1 MASGTK
7 SNKPPQKSA
16 ARSGKSGKPGKPR
29 SSVVATKPKPWG
41 TIIAVVAV
49 LAIAGAV
56 FGYAYNKISAKN
68 AAQAAVEQ
76 FVPSESNQDPSTH
89 IQGVVKKDYPNGLH
103 VKADQ
108 RVAYDQS
115 PPFGGPH
122 DEAWADCEGVIYPN
136 AVRNENMVHALE
148 HGTVW
153 IAYNPDKVQGADLD
167 ALKLKVDGKPFM
179 MLSPYPGLDHPV
191 SLQSWGHQLKVD
203 AVSDPRID
211 QFITALNQNKYQY
224 PEVGA
229 SCGSLAAEGLFD
241 PANPPKFD
249 PSKPGKDAV
258 PMSGEGASNQGMQES
273 QGNATP
279 TAPATSGKKTTT
291 TTPSK

>member
-7 SNKPPQKSA
+7 SNKPPAKPA
-16 ARSGKSGKPGKPR
+16 AKSGKPR
-29 SSVVATKPKPWG
+29 ASVVATKPKPWG
-41 TIIAVVAV
+41 TIIAIVAV
-49 LAIAGAV
+49 IALAGVV

-68 AAQAAVEQ
+68 AAQAAVEKY
-76 FVPSESNQDPSTH
+76 VPSDSNKDPSAQ
-89 IQGVVKKDYPNGLH
+89 IPGVVKKDYPNGLH
-103 VKADQ
+103 VKANQ

-122 DEAWADCEGVIYPN
+122 DEAWADCEGVVYPS
-136 AVRNENMVHALE
+136 AVRSENMVHALE

-153 IAYNPDKVQGADLD
+153 ITYNPDQVKGAALD

-179 MLSPYPGLDHPV
+179 MLSPYPKLDHQV

-203 AVSDPRID
+203 RPDDPRID

-241 PANPPKFD
+241 PAKPPPFD
-249 PSKPGKDAV
+249 PSAPGKDAI
-258 PMSGEGASNQGMQES
+258 PMSGKGATNQGTAES
-273 QGNATP
+273 QGQATP
-279 TAPATSGKKTTT
+279 SAPASGSSKTTT
-291 TTPSK
+291 TKPSK

>member
-7 SNKPPQKSA
+7 SNKTPAKSA
-16 ARSGKSGKPGKPR
+16 AKSGKSGKSRP
-29 SSVVATKPKPWG
+29 SVVATKPKPWG
-41 TIIAVVAV
+41 TIFAVIVV
-49 LAIAGAV
+49 IAIAGAV

-68 AAQAAVEQ
+68 AAEDAVAKY
-76 FVPSESNQDPSTH
+76 VPSDSNQDPSTQ
-89 IQGVVKKDYPNGLH
+89 IPGVVKKDYPNGLH
-103 VKADQ
+103 VKANQ

-122 DEAWADCEGVIYPN
+122 DESWADCEGVVYPV

-153 IAYNPDKVQGADLD
+153 IAYNPDEVKGPALD
-167 ALKLKVDGKPFM
+167 TLKKKVDGQPFM
-179 MLSPYPGLDHPV
+179 MLSPYPKLDHPV

-203 AVSDPRID
+203 NVNDPRID
-211 QFITALNQNKYQY
+211 EFVTALKQNKYQY

-258 PMSGEGASNQGMQES
+258 PMSGEGATNQGAQES

-279 TAPATSGKKTTT
+279 TGGSKTTT
-291 TTPSK
+291 TKPSK

>member
-7 SNKPPQKSA
+7 SNKPPAKSA
-16 ARSGKSGKPGKPR
+16 AKSGKAGKPR
-29 SSVVATKPKPWG
+29 PSVVATKPKPWG
-41 TIIAVVAV
+41 TIIAIIAVV
-49 LAIAGAV
+49 AIAGVV

-68 AAQAAVEQ
+68 AAQAAVEKY
-76 FVPSESNQDPSTH
+76 VPSDTNKDPSTQ
-89 IQGVVKKDYPNGLH
+89 IPGVVVKDYPNGLH
-103 VKADQ
+103 VNANQ

-122 DEAWADCEGVIYPN
+122 DQAWADCEGVIYPT

-153 IAYNPDKVQGADLD
+153 ITYNPDQIKGADLD
-167 ALKLKVDGKPFM
+167 KLKLKVDGKPFM
-179 MLSPYPGLDHPV
+179 MLSPYPGLDHPL
-191 SLQSWGHQLKVD
+191 SLQSWGHQLKLDNVND
-203 AVSDPRID
+203 ERID
-211 QFITALNQNKYQY
+211 QFITALNQNKYEY

-249 PSKPGKDAV
+249 PSKPGKDAI
-258 PMSGEGASNQGMQES
+258 PMSGEGATNQGMQES

-279 TAPATSGKKTTT
+279 TAPASGKSSAKTTT
-291 TTPSK
+291 TKPSS